1 MKTINFLDS
10 RTQKERKGELKP
22 VTTFAQFSNMEI
34 TQRIIDMKT
43 IKEIREEWLKI
54 LEKKENHYKLREKL
68 VIEEVKKEIQS
79 DIQSVLNQ
87 LDGDVDRKKIANFI
101 KEYLL
106 TPNK

>member
-1 MKTINFLDS
+1 MNKQNEAT
-10 RTQKERKGELKP
+10 
-22 VTTFAQFSNMEI
+22 
-34 TQRIIDMKT
+34 
-43 IKEIREEWLKI
+43 WLKI
-54 LEKKENHYKLREKL
+54 LEKKENHYNLREKL
-68 VIEEVKKEIQS
+68 VIEEVKKEIQL

>member
-1 MKTINFLDS
+1 MN
-10 RTQKERKGELKP
+10 KE
-22 VTTFAQFSNMEI
+22 EI
-34 TQRIIDMKT
+34 
-43 IKEIREEWLKI
+43 IKEDWLKI

-101 KEYLL
+101 KESLL
-106 TPNK
+106 LR

>member
-1 MKTINFLDS
+1 MNKQNEAT
-10 RTQKERKGELKP
+10 
-22 VTTFAQFSNMEI
+22 
-34 TQRIIDMKT
+34 
-43 IKEIREEWLKI
+43 WLKI
-54 LEKKENHYKLREKL
+54 LEKKENHYNLREKL